1 MLRIICEERE
11 KKRLHSYCDRYSNGI
26 LLCLGRQFPIMRRA
40 DCILLS
46 PSRKARMDPM
56 IIPPMPPTAMPSRN
70 LRLRNTVIVD
80 FLFLLGSDDGLLFS
94 LYYIDDPDKSISGS
108 VLFRVSLKHH
118 KHVTMLSAIT
128 SEWSQCKFTL
138 SNCLRTFKK
147 RKSSAFI

>member
-26 LLCLGRQFPIMRRA
+26 LLCLGRRFPIMRRA

-70 LRLRNTVIVD
+70 LRLRNIVIVD

-94 LYYIDDPDKSISGS
+94 LYYIDDPDKSISGP

-118 KHVTMLSAIT
+118 KYVTMHSAIPQNDHNVN
-128 SEWSQCKFTL
+128 SL
-138 SNCLRTFKK
+138 SNARGHS
-147 RKSSAFI
+147 R